1 MAEQRVVVVGAGP
14 AGLSVALSLRD
25 RGMRPLVIDRA
36 NQVGSS
42 WRGRYDKLK
51 LNTGKHLSHLPNRPY
66 PKHTPVF
73 PSRDQV
79 VEHLDRHAREDGI
92 ELRLNTELGRVN
104 RRPDGWCLRT
114 TCGDL
119 DTSQVVIATGYE
131 HTPRIPDW
139 PGSESFTGELLHSA
153 AYRNPASYVDK
164 CVLVVG
170 AGSSAMEIAHDV
182 ATGGAAKV
190 WLAVRTTPNIMLRAL
205 PGGFPSDF
213 IASPLY
219 DGPVWFADAIA
230 ELGRR
235 ISIGDLTDFGLP
247 KPTEGVFSRG
257 IRLGRAPA
265 IVDKEVLVAIRTR
278 LIEVVPT
285 IDRFD
290 GDTACLIDG
299 RRIDPD
305 VVICATG
312 YLHGLEP
319 LVGHLGVLDG
329 RGVPRAA
336 GEEPA
341 AEGLRFIGFM
351 SRPAL
356 IAFVAR
362 QSRRIAARIAEELS
376 AQCALDQARSEVGSR
391 SIGCHRAEPSTH
403 ESRGS

>member
-1 MAEQRVVVVGAGP
+1 M
-14 AGLSVALSLRD
+14 
-25 RGMRPLVIDRA
+25 
-36 NQVGSS
+36 
-42 WRGRYDKLK
+42 
-51 LNTGKHLSHLPNRPY
+51 
-66 PKHTPVF
+66 
-73 PSRDQV
+73 
-79 VEHLDRHAREDGI
+79 
-92 ELRLNTELGRVN
+92 
-104 RRPDGWCLRT
+104 
-114 TCGDL
+114 
-119 DTSQVVIATGYE
+119 VIATGYE

-153 AYRNPASYVDK
+153 AYRNPAPYVEK

-182 ATGGAAKV
+182 ATGGAAKA

-219 DGPVWFADAIA
+219 DAPVWFADAMA

-235 ISIGDLTDFGLP
+235 ISIGDLTNFGLP

-265 IVDKEVLVAIRTR
+265 IVDKEVLVAIRDR

-285 IDRFD
+285 IDQFD

-319 LVGHLGVLDG
+319 LVGHLGVLDE
-329 RGVPRAA
+329 RGVPRAS
-336 GEEPA
+336 GVEPA

-362 QSRRIAARIAEELS
+362 QSRRVAARIAEELERSPLS
-376 AQCALDQARSEVGSR
+376 ATRGLIRKTHQLNRLTLQTACG
-391 SIGCHRAEPSTH
+391 PSTCENARRH
-403 ESRGS
+403 SAKSLTSQDWKRVHGQTAAIGLNPLTDESRGS